1 MSIQSQFTPE
11 EIAKLVAGEAIS
23 KSSKVGTVKPANEI
37 KEKEG
42 LPAETFTPKTSI
54 PINERVAVTRPV
66 IRDSGGQRISPEGV
80 VGVSKGTFDRID
92 EDRRAAA
99 QKLKDE
105 FAAAQE
111 IQSVASPA
119 NLLNQLNGLRRIVE
133 KQAKEIDKLK
143 KSNG

>member
-11 EIAKLVAGEAIS
+11 EIAQLVAGEAIS
-23 KSSKVGTVKPANEI
+23 KSQKVGTVSSAINN

-42 LPAETFTPKTSI
+42 LPAEVYTPKASI
-54 PINERVAVTRPV
+54 PINDRKEVSRPV
-66 IRDSGGQRISPEGV
+66 IRDAGGKRISPEGV

-105 FAAAQE
+105 FQAAQE

-143 KSNG
+143 KAQ